1 MNERQRRFAEFYAAS
16 GNAAEAARLAGYSE
30 RTARSQG
37 QRLLTNDDILR
48 YVREL
53 QDQAAAGRIAD
64 LQEVKELWTETLRNA
79 GEKTANRLR
88 AGELLAR
95 SAGEFI
101 KPGQPRRVGADDT
114 VDIPSG
120 EQADTVIALPW
131 NGRQAIN
138 AVENEDGAIVPF
150 PGAEDDDVLV
160 YLQRSAV
167 ELIFAKERQ
176 PTKGE
181 V

>member
-1 MNERQRRFAEFYAAS
+1 MNERQRKFCEHYAADP
-16 GNAAEAARLAGYSE
+16 NATAAAISAGYSP
-30 RTARSQG
+30 RSAYSCG
-37 QRLLTNDDILR
+37 QRMLKNAEIQNYLHQ
-48 YVREL
+48 L
-53 QDQAAAGRIAD
+53 QEKAAAGRVAD
-64 LQEVKELWTETLRNA
+64 LQEVKELWTETLRDA
-79 GEKTANRLR
+79 SEKTANRLR

-95 SAGEFI
+95 SAGEFAR
-101 KPGQPRRVGADDT
+101 PAQARCAGADDT
-114 VDIPSG
+114 VDTPSW

-150 PGAEDDDVLV
+150 PGAEDDDVLI
-160 YLQRSAV
+160 YLPRNAV
-167 ELIFAKERQ
+167 EAVFARERR

>member
-64 LQEVKELWTETLRNA
+64 LEEIKETWTKVLRSDS
-79 GEKTANRLR
+79 ERTANRLR

-101 KPGQPRRVGADDT
+101 RPGQPRRVGADDT
-114 VDIPSG
+114 VDTPSG

-138 AVENEDGAIVPF
+138 AVENEYGAIVPF
-150 PGAEDDDVLV
+150 PGAEDDDLLV
-160 YLQRSAV
+160 MRIKS
-167 ELIFAKERQ
+167 
-176 PTKGE
+176 
-181 V
+181 

>member
-1 MNERQRRFAEFYAAS
+1 MLKNAEIQNY
-16 GNAAEAARLAGYSE
+16 LH
-30 RTARSQG
+30 Q
-37 QRLLTNDDILR
+37 
-48 YVREL
+48 L
-53 QDQAAAGRIAD
+53 QEKAAADRIAD
-64 LQEVKELWTETLRNA
+64 LEEVKMVWTETLRDV

-138 AVENEDGAIVPF
+138 AVENEGGEITPF
-150 PGAEDDDVLV
+150 PGAEDDDLLV
-160 YLQRSAV
+160 YLPHTAV

-176 PTKGE
+176 PAKIPK